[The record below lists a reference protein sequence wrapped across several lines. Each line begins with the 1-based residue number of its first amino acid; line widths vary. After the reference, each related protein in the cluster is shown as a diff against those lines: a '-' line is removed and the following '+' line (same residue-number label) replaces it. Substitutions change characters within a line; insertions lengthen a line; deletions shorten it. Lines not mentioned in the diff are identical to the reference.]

1 MIRNFHLDQMDP
13 SSILDENAVA
23 VSGRTPIRESA
34 AGERL
39 STGEALF
46 DALRFPGEDGGRS
59 LTEMAKLDLEAT
71 LQLLAERAQS
81 ITGASG
87 AAIGLRQGEQ
97 MVCRASAGPAAPK
110 LGARFEVSSGLS
122 GECVRTRQVLH
133 CHDLATDPRVNR
145 EICLALGIVS
155 ALVIPLAREQEVIG
169 VFELLSG
176 KPHAFGERD
185 IAALERLGEMVQT
198 ALGHADEARRAEMVI
213 SLGEAGLHEDAYVT
227 LSAVPNT
234 PSSPVPT
241 PTAIPTPVE
250 EPRNL
255 ETPPVD
261 RGQIGQCIAC
271 GFPVSG
277 GRALCV
283 DCEASRPGNMSL
295 APDPS
300 TARAPAFFSGLL
312 APAAPE
318 EGWLQSHQ
326 YLIGTVLI
334 TAATLAIL
342 LWLR

>member
-1 MIRNFHLDQMDP
+1 MDP
-13 SSILDENAVA
+13 SSILDDNAVA
-23 VSGRTPIRESA
+23 VSGRAPIRESA
-34 AGERL
+34 AAERL
-39 STGEALF
+39 PTGEALF

-122 GECVRTRQVLH
+122 GECVRTRQILL

-155 ALVIPLAREQEVIG
+155 ALVMPLPRDGEVIG

-176 KPHAFGERD
+176 KPHAFEERD

-198 ALGHADEARRAEMVI
+198 ALDHSDAARRAERVI
-213 SLGEAGLHEDAYVT
+213 SLGEAGLQDDAYV
-227 LSAVPNT
+227 APPPVPNT
-234 PSSPVPT
+234 AGSPLPT
-241 PTAIPTPVE
+241 PAAVPTPVE
-250 EPRNL
+250 ERGNL

-283 DCEASRPGNMSL
+283 DCEASRPGHVSL

-312 APAAPE
+312 SPAAPE
-318 EGWLQSHQ
+318 EGWLKSHK

-334 TAATLAIL
+334 TAATLATL

>member
-1 MIRNFHLDQMDP
+1 MDP

-23 VSGRTPIRESA
+23 VSGRTPIRESE
-34 AGERL
+34 AGEPL
-39 STGEALF
+39 STGEALL

-97 MVCRASAGPAAPK
+97 MVCRASAGPTAPQ

-122 GECVRTRQVLH
+122 GECVRTRQILH

-198 ALGHADEARRAEMVI
+198 ALDHADAARRAEMVI
-213 SLGEAGLHEDAYVT
+213 FLGEAGLHEDAY
-227 LSAVPNT
+227 LAPPLVPNR
-234 PSSPVPT
+234 PSSPLPT
-241 PTAIPTPVE
+241 PAAIPTPVE
-250 EPRNL
+250 QRGNL
-255 ETPPVD
+255 ETPAVD

-312 APAAPE
+312 SPAAPE
-318 EGWLQSHQ
+318 ESWLETHK
-326 YLIGTVLI
+326 YLIGTALI

>member
-1 MIRNFHLDQMDP
+1 M
-13 SSILDENAVA
+13 
-23 VSGRTPIRESA
+23 RESE
-34 AGERL
+34 AGEPGP
-39 STGEALF
+39 TGEAPF

-110 LGARFEVSSGLS
+110 LGVRFELSSGLS
-122 GECVRTRQVLH
+122 GECVRTRQLLH

-155 ALVIPLAREQEVIG
+155 ALVIPLPREQEVIG

-198 ALGHADEARRAEMVI
+198 ALDHADAARRAEMVI
-213 SLGEAGLHEDAYVT
+213 SLGEAGSREGVYVT
-227 LSAVPNT
+227 PPPVPNT
-234 PSSPVPT
+234 PSSPLPS

-250 EPRNL
+250 ERGSRQ
-255 ETPPVD
+255 TPPVD

-283 DCEASRPGNMSL
+283 DCEASRSGNMSL
-295 APDPS
+295 APDPA
-300 TARAPAFFSGLL
+300 TARAPAFFSRLL
-312 APAAPE
+312 SPAAPE
-318 EGWLQSHQ
+318 EGCLKSHK
-326 YLIGTVLI
+326 YLIATILI
-334 TAATLAIL
+334 MAATLGIL

>member
-1 MIRNFHLDQMDP
+1 MDP

-23 VSGRTPIRESA
+23 VSGPTPMRESE

-39 STGEALF
+39 PTGQALF

-97 MVCRASAGPAAPK
+97 MVCRASAGPTAPK

-122 GECVRTRQVLH
+122 GECVRTRQILH
-133 CHDLATDPRVNR
+133 CQDLATDPRVNR

-176 KPHAFGERD
+176 KPHAFEERD

-198 ALGHADEARRAEMVI
+198 ALDHADAARRAEMVI
-213 SLGEAGLHEDAYVT
+213 SLGQAGLHEDAYVT
-227 LSAVPNT
+227 PPPVPNT
-234 PSSPVPT
+234 ASSRLPT
-241 PTAIPTPVE
+241 PAAIPTPIE
-250 EPRNL
+250 ESGNL
-255 ETPPVD
+255 QTPPVD

-300 TARAPAFFSGLL
+300 SARAPASFSGLL
-312 APAAPE
+312 SPAAPE
-318 EGWLQSHQ
+318 EGWLKSHQ

>member
-1 MIRNFHLDQMDP
+1 MDP

-23 VSGRTPIRESA
+23 VSGRTPRGESE

-39 STGEALF
+39 PTGEALF

-81 ITGASG
+81 ITSASG

-122 GECVRTRQVLH
+122 GECVRTRQTLH

-145 EICLALGIVS
+145 EICLALGIAS

-176 KPHAFGERD
+176 KPHAFAERD

-198 ALGHADEARRAEMVI
+198 ALDHADAARRAEMVI
-213 SLGEAGLHEDAYVT
+213 SLGEAGLREDAYG
-227 LSAVPNT
+227 LPPVPNA
-234 PSSPVPT
+234 PGSPLPK
-241 PTAIPTPVE
+241 PAAIPTPDE
-250 EPRNL
+250 ERGNL

-261 RGQIGQCIAC
+261 RGQIGECIAC

-295 APDPS
+295 APDPAS
-300 TARAPAFFSGLL
+300 ARAPGFFSGLQS
-312 APAAPE
+312 PAAPE
-318 EGWLQSHQ
+318 EHWLKSHQ
-326 YLIGTVLI
+326 YLIGTILI
-334 TAATLAIL
+334 TAATLAIF

>member
-1 MIRNFHLDQMDP
+1 MDP
-13 SSILDENAVA
+13 SSILDEKAVA
-23 VSGRTPIRESA
+23 VPGRTPIRESA

-39 STGEALF
+39 PTGEALF

-122 GECVRTRQVLH
+122 GECVRTRQILL

-155 ALVIPLAREQEVIG
+155 ALVMPLPRDGEVIG

-176 KPHAFGERD
+176 KPHAFEKRD

-198 ALGHADEARRAEMVI
+198 ALDHADAARRVEMVI
-213 SLGEAGLHEDAYVT
+213 SLGEAGFDEDACV
-227 LSAVPNT
+227 APPPVPNT
-234 PSSPVPT
+234 PGSPLPT
-241 PTAIPTPVE
+241 PAAIPTPGE
-250 EPRNL
+250 ERGNL

-283 DCEASRPGNMSL
+283 DCEASRRGPMSL

-312 APAAPE
+312 SPAAPE

>member
-1 MIRNFHLDQMDP
+1 MDP
-13 SSILDENAVA
+13 SSILDENVVA
-23 VSGRTPIRESA
+23 MPERPASREST
-34 AGERL
+34 AGEP
-39 STGEALF
+39 SPTGEVLF

-97 MVCRASAGPAAPK
+97 MVCRASAGPSAPK

-122 GECVRTRQVLH
+122 GECVRTRQLLH

-155 ALVIPLAREQEVIG
+155 ALVIPLPREQEVIG

-176 KPHAFGERD
+176 KPHAFEERD

-198 ALGHADEARRAEMVI
+198 ALDHADAARRADMVV
-213 SLGEAGLHEDAYVT
+213 SLADAGSPDDARFT
-227 LSAVPNT
+227 RPPAPNT
-234 PSSPVPT
+234 PSSPLPA
-241 PTAIPTPVE
+241 PTAILQPVE
-250 EPRNL
+250 DRGGGATL
-255 ETPPVD
+255 PVD
-261 RGQIGQCIAC
+261 RGEIGQCIAC

-283 DCEASRPGNMSL
+283 DCEASLPGDRSMATDS
-295 APDPS
+295 ARS
-300 TARAPAFFSGLL
+300 RAPAIFSGLL
-312 APAAPE
+312 SPAGLGE
-318 EGWLQSHQ
+318 SWLRSHK
-326 YLIGTVLI
+326 YLIATILM
-334 TAATLAIL
+334 TAATLGI
-342 LWLR
+342 WFWFR